1 MIRSIGLAVL
11 VLVLGSVSA
20 LAANVNGKWTADF
33 TTQAGAQKYTYEFH
47 ADGATVTGKAVSE
60 RGDIAIRNG
69 KIDGDTISFVEVLSK
84 DGKDMEINYTGTIDG
99 DTIKFTRTMNGGA
112 IKEDLVAKRA
122 Q

>member
-1 MIRSIGLAVL
+1 MIRKIGLAVL
-11 VLVLGSVSA
+11 FLVLGSVSA

-33 TTQAGAQKYTYEFH
+33 TTQAGAQKYTYEFQ
-47 ADGATVTGKAVSE
+47 ADGATLTGKAVSE
-60 RGDIAIRNG
+60 HGNVAIRNG

-84 DGKDMEINYTGTIDG
+84 DGKDIEITYTGKIVG
-99 DTIKFTRTMNGGA
+99 DQINFTRTLGGT